1 MLTIYSKYGNICI
14 VIALAIAVGYI
25 NLFFKMERRISHVEG
40 TS

>member
-1 MLTIYSKYGNICI
+1 MLINHIKYGNIHI

-25 NLFFKMERRISHVEG
+25 NLFLLERRISHVEG